1 MDPKSLLSSITYV
14 DTERSIVA
22 GQMKITHTEYEI
34 HLYEDKLTAST
45 NEFNLMHVWDISYKT
60 FSDDANL
67 FLSPPASPAPHHA
80 LRNAARCLCSLL
92 FPRIARASG
101 HLRNCR

>member
-22 GQMKITHTEYEI
+22 GQMKIIHTEYEI

-45 NEFNLMHVWDISYKT
+45 NEFKLMHVWDISYKT

-67 FLSPPASPAPHHA
+67 LYLHTHRGVLTYKVPRDPDRFVKTFKKLK
-80 LRNAARCLCSLL
+80 NA
-92 FPRIARASG
+92 
-101 HLRNCR
+101 NY